1 MWNSEEDERIPQK
14 SFQKSLIK
22 TRVYLNFILL
32 YPREMPRGS
41 LSLLNLSR
49 CEVVRR
55 KIMMTSSS
63 IDGIRNKGVLMS
75 EFKCLKWRQYSE
87 VN

>member
-32 YPREMPRGS
+32 
-41 LSLLNLSR
+41 
-49 CEVVRR
+49 
-55 KIMMTSSS
+55 
-63 IDGIRNKGVLMS
+63 
-75 EFKCLKWRQYSE
+75 
-87 VN
+87 

>member
-1 MWNSEEDERIPQK
+1 
-14 SFQKSLIK
+14 
-22 TRVYLNFILL
+22 
-32 YPREMPRGS
+32 
-41 LSLLNLSR
+41 
-49 CEVVRR
+49 
-55 KIMMTSSS
+55 MMTSSS